1 MDAERRAS
9 PRKPVRMFFNKYIDR
24 QPHLGEILELSA
36 AGLLA
41 RTVHQPEAPRACY
54 AVELALPGD
63 GEPMWLCA
71 RRVWAAG
78 ELEALAFVA
87 PSDADRR
94 RIDALLAP
102 YAPLNEGGATPAH

>member
-1 MDAERRAS
+1 MEPERRAA

-24 QPHLGEILELSA
+24 QPHLGEVLELSA

-41 RTVHQPEAPRACY
+41 RTVHQPDAPRACY
-54 AVELALPGD
+54 AVEIAPAGG
-63 GEPMWLCA
+63 GEPLWLCA

-87 PSDADRR
+87 PTEADRV
-94 RIDALLAP
+94 RIEALVAGAP
-102 YAPLNEGGATPAH
+102 SS